1 MHINVND
8 AINFL
13 ARTPIVLNQ
22 LLNGLPESWIN
33 ATEGPETWSP
43 YDVVGHLIHGD
54 KTDWIPRLQICLA
67 DSGDKKFEPFDRF
80 AQFENSKGKTLQEL
94 LLEFEKVRTKNL
106 LILRSLNLTEE
117 DYTKTAIH
125 PAFGQVTLAQLLATW
140 VVHDLDHIYQIS
152 RILSSQYKDEVGPW
166 KAYLRIVNQQV

>member
-1 MHINVND
+1 MHIKVNE

-43 YDVVGHLIHGD
+43 YDVIGHLIHGD

-67 DSGDKKFEPFDRF
+67 NDGIKKFEPFDRF
-80 AQFENSKGKTLQEL
+80 AQFENSKGKTLQQL
-94 LLEFEKVRTKNL
+94 LIEFEKIRKTNL
-106 LILRSLNLTEE
+106 SVLQSLNLTED

-125 PAFGQVTLAQLLATW
+125 PAFGEITLAQLLATW
-140 VVHDLDHIYQIS
+140 VVHDLDHIYQVS
-152 RILSSQYKDEVGPW
+152 RILSMQYKDEVGPW
-166 KAYLRIVNQQV
+166 KAYLRIVNQSI

>member
-8 AINFL
+8 AINLL

-22 LLNGLPESWIN
+22 LLDGLPESWIT

-43 YDVVGHLIHGD
+43 YDVIGHLIHGD
-54 KTDWIPRLQICLA
+54 KTDWIPRIQICLS
-67 DSGDKKFEPFDRF
+67 DTDNKQFEPFDRF
-80 AQFENSKGKTLQEL
+80 AQFENSKGKTLQQL
-94 LLEFEKVRTKNL
+94 LIEFEKVRTDNL
-106 LILRSLNLTEE
+106 LILQSLNLTEE
-117 DYTKTAIH
+117 DYPKTAIH
-125 PAFGQVTLAQLLATW
+125 PAFGEITLAQLLSTW